1 MQTRYS
7 SDPLCMLPRGISSLR
22 SVLDTPENLLEASG
36 VDGKGAYSAFL
47 TDLTCFWSTSDLI
60 HHPSFQTHSAS
71 LPGLRKRLDREG
83 VRKPWAESGFLL
95 HFQF

>member
-1 MQTRYS
+1 MQTRHR
-7 SDPLCMLPRGISSLR
+7 SDPLRLLPRRVSSLC

-47 TDLTCFWSTSDLI
+47 TDFTCFWSTSDLI

-71 LPGLRKRLDREG
+71 LQGLRKCLDREG